1 MKRSIFMQFQKLHR
15 WMSEREL
22 MKIEGESTK
31 LEAESIGGLDFVTL
45 DLSRGGYT
53 GKKHLVFV

>member
-22 MKIEGESTK
+22 MKIEGESI
-31 LEAESIGGLDFVTL
+31 EAESIDGLDL
-45 DLSRGGYT
+45 L
-53 GKKHLVFV
+53 L